1 MRLLI
6 IEDEVR
12 AASQLQKR
20 LQEVA
25 FSYELLGIIDT
36 IVDAVYWFQNNDAPD
51 LVFMDIQLAD
61 GISFEIFDKAT
72 VNAPIIFT
80 TAFDE
85 YAIQAFK
92 VNSIDYLL
100 KPIKKTDLEMSLDKF
115 SKIKRQTVS
124 SQQVEELLRSLQSP
138 PKRVS
143 ILAKEGKGFVQL
155 PISELLYAYTEDT
168 VTFGI
173 TAQKRYI
180 IDEGIDE
187 LFRTLDSYDFFKIN
201 RGQIVA
207 KRAIE
212 KMHPYFNH
220 RLLLTLSHSRGLQ
233 FIVSRPKTPDFKI
246 WMNT

>member
-1 MRLLI
+1 MQLLI

-12 AASQLQKR
+12 AARQLQKR
-20 LQEVA
+20 LQEVN
-25 FSYELLGIIDT
+25 FSYELLEIIDT
-36 IVDAVYWFQNNDAPD
+36 VVDAVYWFQNNDSPD

-61 GISFEIFDKAT
+61 GISFEIFEKTT

-100 KPIKKTDLEMSLDKF
+100 KPIKKTDLEMALDKF
-115 SKIKRQTVS
+115 SKSNALKVAP
-124 SQQVEELLRSLQSP
+124 QQVQELLKSLRSQ
-138 PKRVS
+138 PKRAG

-155 PISELLYAYTEDT
+155 PVSELLYAYSEDS
-168 VTFGI
+168 VTFGV
-173 TAQKRYI
+173 TAQKRCI

-187 LFRTLDSYDFFKIN
+187 LFQTLDPHDFFKIN

-207 KRAIE
+207 KKAIT
-212 KMHPYFNH
+212 KIHPYFNH
-220 RLLLTLSHSRGLQ
+220 RLILTLQHSRDHQ
-233 FIVSRPKTPDFKI
+233 FVVSRPKTPDFKL